1 MQKLLLVY
9 GKQSR
14 RLVSQA
20 ALIKTLTYGQNLVG
34 KKAYLKKK
42 RASANRINRV

>member
-1 MQKLLLVY
+1 MQKLLFIH
-9 GKQSR
+9 GKRLR

-34 KKAYLKKK
+34 KKAYLGKK
-42 RASANRINRV
+42 RVSVNRINYI